1 MIICLK
7 RRIRFIHKAILII
20 FIFFSFFY
28 TGLFDNK
35 ISIKKDLMVSVIF
48 FGFLVL
54 EKEFNNNFI
63 FVEGIY
69 LQVNNSREKISFI

>member
-1 MIICLK
+1 
-7 RRIRFIHKAILII
+7 
-20 FIFFSFFY
+20 
-28 TGLFDNK
+28 
-35 ISIKKDLMVSVIF
+35 MVSVIF

-69 LQVNNSREKISFI
+69 LQVNNIREKISFI